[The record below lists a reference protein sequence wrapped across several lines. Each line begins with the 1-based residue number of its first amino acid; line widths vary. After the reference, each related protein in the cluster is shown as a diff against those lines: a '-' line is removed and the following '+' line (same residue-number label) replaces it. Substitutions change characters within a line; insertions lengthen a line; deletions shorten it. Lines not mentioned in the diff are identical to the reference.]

1 MKNHESHC
9 MNLIFLA
16 KPPSKTPIG
25 HFPHP
30 RKNKAPSQ
38 EMIHRKIPNIVNR
51 Y

>member
-16 KPPSKTPIG
+16 SKTPIG

-30 RKNKAPSQ
+30 RKNEAPSQ
-38 EMIHRKIPNIVNR
+38 ETIHRKIPNIVNR